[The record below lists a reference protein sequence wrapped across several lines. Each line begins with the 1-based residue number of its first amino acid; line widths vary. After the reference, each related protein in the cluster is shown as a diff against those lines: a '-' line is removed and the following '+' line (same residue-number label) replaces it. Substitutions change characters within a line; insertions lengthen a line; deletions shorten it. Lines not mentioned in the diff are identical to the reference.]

1 MFEFTGCSFTGVSLR
16 VRGLNQKQGLPMTFG
31 RLALA
36 TVALAGFVSLSGPA
50 PQAQPLVRIPD
61 ISSNSDITFAQYRP
75 DNRRFGRPQR
85 VCKWET
91 VTKRVR
97 GRIIKDR
104 VQKCRIV
111 RR

>member
-1 MFEFTGCSFTGVSLR
+1 
-16 VRGLNQKQGLPMTFG
+16 MTFG

-36 TVALAGFVSLSGPA
+36 AVAMAGFVSLSGPA

-61 ISSNSDITFAQYRP
+61 ISSKSDITFAQYRP
-75 DNRRFGRPQR
+75 GDRRFGRPQR
-85 VCKWET
+85 VCRWET
-91 VTKRVR
+91 ETKRVR
-97 GRIIKDR
+97 GRIIRER